1 MAETKDFN
9 EMFKRLKEILEPY
22 APLSTVVSDKDDSY
36 YLDTKFIQDNKKPL
50 FFASV
55 LVKKS
60 YVSFY
65 LMPIYLKPELV
76 AGIPDNLKKNLKG
89 KSCFNFKSLDDDK
102 LAALSELTKTSM
114 DYYKDSGYIQG

>member
-9 EMFKRLKEILEPY
+9 EMFQKLKAILEPY
-22 APLSTVVSDKDDSY
+22 AAISTVVSNKDDSY
-36 YLDTKFIQDNKKPL
+36 YLDTKYIQNNKKPL

-65 LMPIYLKPELV
+65 LMPIYLNPKLV
-76 AGIPDNLKKNLKG
+76 DGVPDNLKKNLKG
-89 KSCFNFKSLDDDK
+89 KACFNFKSLDDDR
-102 LAALSELTKTSM
+102 LAALS
-114 DYYKDSGYIQG
+114 

>member
-9 EMFKRLKEILEPY
+9 EMFQKLKAILEPY
-22 APLSTVVSDKDDSY
+22 AAISTVVSNKDDSY
-36 YLDTKFIQDNKKPL
+36 YLDTKYIQNNKKPL

-65 LMPIYLKPELV
+65 LMPIYLNPKLV
-76 AGIPDNLKKNLKG
+76 DGVPDNLKKNLKG
-89 KSCFNFKSLDDDK
+89 KSCFNFKSLDDDR
-102 LAALSELTKTSM
+102 LAALSELTETSM
-114 DYYKDSGYIQG
+114 DYYKASGYIQG